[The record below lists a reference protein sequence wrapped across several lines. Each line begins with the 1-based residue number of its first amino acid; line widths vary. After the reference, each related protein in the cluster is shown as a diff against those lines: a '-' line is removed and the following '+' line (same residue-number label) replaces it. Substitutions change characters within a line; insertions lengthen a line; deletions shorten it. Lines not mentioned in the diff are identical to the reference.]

1 MTDVARLSLVADSRD
16 LRTAATDLDRLARQG
31 AETERSVTRST
42 ESITRGFRSL
52 AAALGV
58 TVGVAASIRGIS
70 NALSRLDD
78 IAKQAR
84 SIDATANGLRA
95 VQLAAGDAG
104 VSAEAAT
111 TALQQMT
118 RELARA
124 ERGTG
129 PAADAL
135 RRLGLSASEL
145 ARMDADERLAA
156 IADAARDAGLSAG
169 QSADLLRDLGVR
181 SREMALALIDGGDAI
196 RDARQELVRLG
207 LALDATDLAAVEAA
221 NDALARMG
229 MVARSFGDTV
239 AVTLA
244 PALQGLAEAFT
255 RAGGEAG
262 VFRAVAE
269 RIGFALSQI
278 ANVVTLA
285 IDGFQ
290 ALADQ
295 IGGATLAVSGLVAGL
310 VALRAGLLRT
320 GIGAL
325 IVGAGELAFRFD
337 KLADSA
343 GGFRVLMGQLGQAAT
358 QFFGGLA
365 DLATAAAMQLGNVW
379 NRIRADFTAML
390 AGMADAFSG
399 FLMSLAGAVQ
409 SIPVFGAEMADS
421 FMIQAAVMS
430 ARATTLA
437 ADARRLETAFNNTSA
452 AAQGL
457 AQDGLRRLS
466 TAFDGVGQASQ
477 TFGTGLTDGAAA
489 ADEMR
494 RALAGDQGGTGGG
507 SGARGGAAGAVDEL
521 ADAMEE
527 LGTQAP
533 AWIDG
538 VATAWADF
546 VVRGFRD
553 FRSFARSIVDTF
565 RNMLRDMIAMAAR
578 NRIMIGVGMSGGGVA
593 GAAMAGGAPGGMGM
607 GGMGTSLLG
616 GVLGSFGSSGSILGL
631 GGLGG
636 GVGFLGGLGNSISG
650 GIGGLFSVGANAA
663 AAGGG
668 LAATLGAIAGPL
680 ALVAGLFAIFRSRT
694 KELDSGLRVTVDG
707 MGTLVESFRHVERSR
722 LFGLIRSRRF
732 RTEEME
738 DEAAEPILQAVAS
751 IQGGILSAAEALGIG
766 AEAFEGF
773 AHTLEVSTKDLSD
786 SEAQAAIEAA
796 FGEMADALANM
807 AIEGP
812 NAAERLQV
820 MAVSLTAVNDTLR
833 FFGRTLLDVSV
844 ASGEAAADLI
854 AMLGGLDNW
863 AAAHSAYLGAFFDDE
878 ERLSMA
884 LGQLGRDFGALG
896 IALPETRDG
905 FRALV
910 EAQDLTTEAGRELY
924 AGLLR
929 LAPAFAE
936 AAELADRLAEV
947 EARRAEEAAEA
958 ELRRMEDLAREAER
972 IAAERYRL
980 ETRLLTLM
988 GDTAALRARELA
1000 LLDPS
1005 NRELQERIWALED
1018 EQAAAR
1024 DAERAATDAAR
1035 ALDEMRRA
1043 LERLASDALDDLR
1056 RAADVERD
1064 AANAAL
1070 DAAVSLAQVQ
1080 RDSAQARIADTRAA
1094 VDREIQMIREASSA
1108 RLAALAEEI
1117 GAQREVTSIAR
1128 RAADA
1133 VRSGVQALRLT
1144 TGEFAG
1150 PTRAQAQAQL
1160 GGLLSQARAGRPVD
1174 GEAISRVLGDLRPN
1188 TDLFSTQADFIR
1200 DAAATLQATR
1210 ELERLTERQATTE
1223 ERALERLEQHA
1234 DATRAEADAQIEA
1247 LRTQLAAME
1256 EYHVDHMNR
1265 ILATE
1270 DAARMRH
1277 RDTLDRLDRQVAAA
1291 ERELQM
1297 AMGTYRATLSMEQA
1311 LAAVAQVAR
1320 KIAASELFGGI
1331 PGFATGGMH
1340 GGGLRIVG
1348 EHGPELEATG
1358 PSRIIPLSQI
1368 GGGDGLTAAEVRQL
1382 RQVMEAYL
1390 REVARNTHQTTRQLR
1405 AWDSDGLP
1413 AEREAV

>member
-16 LRTAATDLDRLARQG
+16 LRTATTDLDRLARQG

-58 TVGVAASIRGIS
+58 AVGVAASIRGIT

-78 IAKQAR
+78 IAKQSR

-285 IDGFQ
+285 IDGFE
-290 ALADQ
+290 ALAGQ
-295 IGGATLAVSGLVAGL
+295 IGGATIAVGGLVAAL
-310 VALRAGLLRT
+310 IALRAGLLRT

-325 IVGAGELAFRFD
+325 VVAAGELAFRFD
-337 KLADSA
+337 RLSESA
-343 GGFRVLMGQLGQAAT
+343 GGFRELMGQLGQAAT
-358 QFFGGLA
+358 HFFRGLVALASAVPPGLRAVWQSVLADFREMIRDLLRMWEGFLGAMAEGVQGIPIWGHQLAGGLIQ
-365 DLATAAAMQLGNVW
+365 AMG
-379 NRIRADFTAML
+379 RAD
-390 AGMADAFSG
+390 
-399 FLMSLAGAVQ
+399 
-409 SIPVFGAEMADS
+409 
-421 FMIQAAVMS
+421 
-430 ARATTLA
+430 
-437 ADARRLETAFNNTSA
+437 A
-452 AAQGL
+452 AAQRFNINM
-457 AQDGLRRLS
+457 ARARSEAAGLREESGRLAS
-466 TAFDGVGQASQ
+466 EGLRAITTAFDGVGSASR

-489 ADEMR
+489 AEEMR
-494 RALAGDQGGTGGG
+494 RALAGNNGGSGGG
-507 SGARGGAAGAVDEL
+507 SGRGSRGGAAGAVDEL

-553 FRSFARSIVDTF
+553 FRSFARSILDTF

-578 NRIMIGVGMSGGGVA
+578 NRIMVGVGLAGTGGASAGALASQGILTQSSGILGGMMSGLSAVGTGFMGAASSFMSGGLSGGFA
-593 GAAMAGGAPGGMGM
+593 YIGQALSTATSGAAG
-607 GGMGTSLLG
+607 
-616 GVLGSFGSSGSILGL
+616 LGL
-631 GGLGG
+631 A
-636 GVGFLGGLGNSISG
+636 V
-650 GIGGLFSVGANAA
+650 
-663 AAGGG
+663 
-668 LAATLGAIAGPL
+668 GAIAAPL
-680 ALVAGLFAIFRSRT
+680 AVVAGLFAAFRSRT

-707 MGTLVESFRHVERSR
+707 MGTLVESFRHVEKSR

-732 RTEEME
+732 RTSEME
-738 DEAAEPILQAVAS
+738 DEAAEPILQAVAG
-751 IQGGILSAAEALGIG
+751 IQDGVLAAAEALGIG

-773 AHTLEVSTKDLSD
+773 AHTLEVSTKGLSD

-812 NAAERLQV
+812 DAAARLQV

-833 FFGRTLLDVSV
+833 FFNRTLLDVSV

-863 AAAHSAYLGAFFDDE
+863 AAAHSAYLGAFFSDE

-936 AAELADRLAEV
+936 AAELADRLAEA
-947 EARRAEEAAEA
+947 EARRAEESAEA

-1117 GAQREVTSIAR
+1117 GAQREVSSLAR

-1188 TDLFSTQADFIR
+1188 TDLFATQADFIR

-1256 EYHVDHMNR
+1256 EYHIDHMNR

-1320 KIAASELFGGI
+1320 EIAASELFGGI